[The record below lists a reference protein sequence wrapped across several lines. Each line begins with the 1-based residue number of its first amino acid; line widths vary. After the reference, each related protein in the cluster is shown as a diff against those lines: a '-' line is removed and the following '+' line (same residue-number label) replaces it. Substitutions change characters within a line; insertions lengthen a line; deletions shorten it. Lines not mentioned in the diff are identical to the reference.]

1 MASIK
6 SQKKRKKEKTGKDKI
21 TRLKRT
27 GKKQYTGNGNSN
39 SRVYSYQKQYKNT
52 DRKGEE

>member
-6 SQKKRKKEKTGKDKI
+6 SQKKRKKKTGKDKI